1 MLVPIKQGLGRK
13 GKWLLE
19 HRPATRRAASTPG
32 TRGRSRS
39 SRGPRTYEQH
49 PAKQAEPLPFKP
61 MISRVMAKLA
71 GFLGLNRR
79 KAA

>member
-1 MLVPIKQGLGRK
+1 MLVPIKDPKRG
-13 GKWLLE
+13 WLLE

-32 TRGRSRS
+32 PSGRSRGAH
-39 SRGPRTYEQH
+39 GPRPYEQH

-79 KAA
+79 RAA

>member
-32 TRGRSRS
+32 PSGRSRGS
-39 SRGPRTYEQH
+39 HGPRPYKQRPTEQV
-49 PAKQAEPLPFKP
+49 KPLPFKP
-61 MISRVMAKLA
+61 TISRVMAKLA

>member
-1 MLVPIKQGLGRK
+1 LIVPVKRPKQD
-13 GKWLLE
+13 WSLE

-32 TRGRSRS
+32 VSGRSRAAH
-39 SRGPRTYEQH
+39 GPRTYEQH

>member
-19 HRPATRRAASTPG
+19 DRPATRRAASTPG
-32 TRGRSRS
+32 VSGRSRGAH
-39 SRGPRTYEQH
+39 GPRTYEQH

>member
-1 MLVPIKQGLGRK
+1 MLVPIKHPEK
-13 GKWLLE
+13 GWLLE

-32 TRGRSRS
+32 PSGRSRGAH
-39 SRGPRTYEQH
+39 GPRTYEQH
-49 PAKQAEPLPFKP
+49 PDEQAKPLPFKP
-61 MISRVMAKLA
+61 TISRVMAKLA